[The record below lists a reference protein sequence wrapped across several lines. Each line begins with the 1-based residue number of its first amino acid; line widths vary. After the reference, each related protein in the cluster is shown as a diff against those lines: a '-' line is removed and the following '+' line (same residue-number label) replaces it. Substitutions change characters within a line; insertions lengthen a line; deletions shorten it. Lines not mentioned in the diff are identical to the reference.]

1 VAVGYLALTAAT
13 SSRSNITAVGASAG
27 QNGGGNDGTY
37 IGFEAGRFLTT
48 GIGNTFVG
56 KDAGRQ
62 VSSGGNNTCLGNGS
76 APSSNTISN
85 TITLGNS
92 SITTLRCQ
100 VTTITAL
107 SDERDKTNIKD
118 IPAGLDFINAL
129 RPVEFDWNTRDGAK
143 VGQHDMGFIA
153 QQLQQVQQDTGVTVP
168 GLVFDDNPEKLEAGY
183 GALLPVLVKAVQE
196 LSAEVA
202 ALKSQLKG
210 A

>member
-1 VAVGYLALTAAT
+1 M
-13 SSRSNITAVGASAG
+13 
-27 QNGGGNDGTY
+27 
-37 IGFEAGRFLTT
+37 
-48 GIGNTFVG
+48 
-56 KDAGRQ
+56 
-62 VSSGGNNTCLGNGS
+62 
-76 APSSNTISN
+76 
-85 TITLGNS
+85 
-92 SITTLRCQ
+92 
-100 VTTITAL
+100 
-107 SDERDKTNIKD
+107 
-118 IPAGLDFINAL
+118 
-129 RPVEFDWNTRDGAK
+129 EFDWNTRDGAK